1 MLPGLVSDLLGMHRQ
16 GPRFSIR
23 MVIGIFCS
31 DTVFVQLN
39 QYSRILWRQCCLRQP
54 CHLLTNWVSTWLNNF
69 WDPFWARVTT
79 EFIVKH
85 SKIKVKIAVCFSI
98 SVVAIINLSQVV
110 NTNWWKY
117 EGKVREFLWQVG
129 MMGARLE
136 FLLINRTQPT
146 QSCHQVGKY
155 TRRPKLC
162 ESFQSDI

>member
-1 MLPGLVSDLLGMHRQ
+1 MFLQFNWSQVWCCYLDLGFWYSICPTQPIFTNIVTAMLSKA
-16 GPRFSIR
+16 
-23 MVIGIFCS
+23 
-31 DTVFVQLN
+31 
-39 QYSRILWRQCCLRQP
+39 WQP
-54 CHLLTNWVSTWLNNF
+54 CHLLTDWVSAWLNNF

-79 EFIVKH
+79 AFIVNH

-98 SVVAIINLSQVV
+98 SVVAIINLCQVV